1 MSHPVGHVS
10 VRKICRE
17 KEGMSSK
24 RRHHTLAAGLLASL
38 MAPAAAWAQTAAE
51 QTLLDQGQY
60 WQERGDLERAGEAW
74 QKLLRITPQN
84 AQALYGMALVE
95 LSSQR
100 LEGAQRYLA
109 QLQKAH
115 PRSPLVGR
123 LQESIRTGG
132 NAPRIETA
140 RQQARSGQ
148 ASQALSTY
156 QAVLG
161 DRAPTGPLA
170 LEYYQTLGATAG
182 GWDEARRGLTRLA
195 QESPEDPQIA
205 LALAQHLT
213 YRESTRREGIA
224 QLTRLAG
231 RPDIGT
237 AATESWRKALAWT
250 GNRSADIPLYQDF
263 LRANPADTAV
273 QTRLIQAQNL
283 LKQSQAPSRPAD
295 PLRQRTTAGFQ
306 SLDEGEL
313 DAAEAAFTT
322 VLESRPNDGDA
333 LGGLGILRLRQERFA
348 EARGLLERASR
359 AGAAGR
365 WKQALDSATYW
376 SLVEQATAERDRGDS
391 AAAQRLLEQAIRLN
405 PTEVTAESDLA
416 DLLVASGQYDAAEA
430 AYRRVLARQA
440 DNPDAV
446 RGLVGVL
453 AQNNKAAEA
462 LALVEKLSPS
472 QQEKVGALGRLRAAQ
487 ALGLARAATE
497 RGDTDAARSALE
509 DALLNDP
516 ASPWV
521 RLDLA
526 RIYLRMGA
534 AAQARG
540 VMDGLL
546 LSNPNMPEALYA
558 GALLASEAGDW
569 PNALSL
575 LDRIPEKHR
584 TRDIAA
590 LQKRVWV
597 NVKTAAA
604 SALAAEGRQAEA
616 LATLAQAETFAT
628 QDPELLGAMALAY
641 ADAGQPQRALEL
653 VRQVLS
659 RTPRP
664 DVGLRLQYAATLLK
678 TQQDV
683 ELAGILR
690 QLQNAPMN
698 DRERKSFSDIRR
710 AYVIRQADGL
720 REAGDLVTAY
730 DTLAPLLVEQPE
742 DPRAL
747 EALARMY
754 AANND
759 FAQAQALYSRLLEK
773 SPNDVPLI
781 LQTAAMATGAKDYG
795 YAESLLSV
803 ALARSPRSP
812 DVLTA
817 AGRLYRVQGKNSKA
831 TEFFTAAVAAENAQR
846 DAVLAASGVAT
857 GPARMGNPF
866 APRDGTAPQRFAGG
880 LSVPGPSTAARM
892 PVAYTP
898 QQYAPQANAR
908 SSTSAGLYIPDP
920 AGVTRMGGVP
930 QSFLPQAPP
939 PTPASYYP
947 EAASPAATAT
957 PVRNANRSVAPPSP
971 VQRRGTLQ
979 PTAGQPVRSNTA
991 AASAPAYAPPVSS
1004 VPVPAVPMAA
1014 TGYLTPAQAYNSNPA
1029 TQYVPPQRIT
1039 PGASL
1044 SAASWSDVSAPPLA
1058 PQPNPARPRTARDE
1072 LREVQQSQIS
1082 SFSVGATARARQ
1094 GEAGMSQLSEIE
1106 APVQLKM
1113 SVGDGHLILGVTPTG
1128 ASAGSPGSPYGTI
1141 SRFGGGPVTA
1151 LDLPERGAGSQSD
1164 SGIGISVGYESG
1176 GLKADIGSTPLGFG
1190 QSDVTG
1196 GVKYRRVVNDDLSF
1210 AVDLSRRPVTDS
1222 LLSFAGATDARTGDR
1237 WGGVSATGGRVDLTW
1252 DDGELGVYGY
1262 GALHALTGTRVR
1274 SNARAEVGG
1283 GMYWHVHRTSNA
1295 DLTAGLS
1302 FTGLSYQRNLRY
1314 FTVGHGGYFS
1324 PQQFVSFGVPVEWA
1338 QREGRLSYQ
1347 LKGSIGV
1354 QYFKEDAAP
1363 YFPNSPSRQ
1372 ASAVQAASDALA
1384 FGEVGATG
1392 IYPGQSRTGLGYN
1405 LGAAMEYQM
1414 HPQVFLG
1421 GHLALNNARN
1431 YREFVGGM
1439 YVRYAFQPYNGL
1451 QTFPVNPLKSPYGN

>member
-1 MSHPVGHVS
+1 M
-10 VRKICRE
+10 
-17 KEGMSSK
+17 
-24 RRHHTLAAGLLASL
+24 GLLASL
-38 MAPAAAWAQTAAE
+38 MAPAAAWAQTGAE

-60 WQERGDLERAGEAW
+60 WQERGDTERAGEAW
-74 QKLLRITPQN
+74 QKLLRINPQN

-95 LSSQR
+95 LNAQR
-100 LEGAQRYLA
+100 PEGAQRYLN
-109 QLQKAH
+109 QLQAAH
-115 PRSPLVGR
+115 PRSPLVSR
-123 LQESIRTGG
+123 LQESIRTGRS
-132 NAPRIETA
+132 APQIETA

-148 ASQALSTY
+148 ANQALSTY
-156 QAVLG
+156 QAALG
-161 DRAPTGPLA
+161 DRPPTGPLA

-182 GWDEARRGLTRLA
+182 GWDEARRGLSRLA

-213 YRESTRREGIA
+213 YRDATRREGVT
-224 QLTRLAG
+224 QLARLAG
-231 RPDIGT
+231 RPDVGK

-250 GNRSADIPLYQDF
+250 GNRSADIPLYQEF
-263 LRANPADTAV
+263 LRANPGDTAV
-273 QTRLIQAQNL
+273 QTRLAQAQNL
-283 LKQSQAPSRPAD
+283 QKQTQAAPVRTAD

-306 SLDEGEL
+306 SLDDGEL
-313 DAAEAAFTT
+313 DAAEAAFLN
-322 VLESRPNDGDA
+322 VLESRPTDGDA
-333 LGGLGILRLRQERFA
+333 LGGLGILRLRQERFS

-359 AGAAGR
+359 AGSASR
-365 WKQALDSATYW
+365 WKQALDSAAYW
-376 SLVEQATAERDRGDS
+376 SLVEQATTERDRGET
-391 AAAQRLLEQAIRLN
+391 AAARRSLEQAVRLN
-405 PTEVTAESDLA
+405 PAEVTAETDLA
-416 DLLVASGQYDAAEA
+416 DLLVEDGQYDAAEA

-472 QQEKVGALGRLRAAQ
+472 QQEKVGALGRLRASQ
-487 ALGLARAATE
+487 ALGRARAATE
-497 RGDTDAARSALE
+497 RGDTAAARAALE

-526 RIYLRMGA
+526 RLYLRMGA
-534 AAQARG
+534 VAEARG

-558 GALLASEAGDW
+558 SALLASEAGDW
-569 PNALSL
+569 PSALAL
-575 LDRIPEKHR
+575 LDRVPEKHR

-597 NVKTAAA
+597 HVQTSAA
-604 SALAAEGRQAEA
+604 SALAAEGRQMEA
-616 LATLAQAETFAT
+616 LATLAQAESFAT
-628 QDPELLGAMALAY
+628 QDPELLGALALAY
-641 ADAGQPQRALEL
+641 ADAGDPQRALGM
-653 VRQVLS
+653 VRQVLA

-690 QLQNAPMN
+690 QLQTAPMN

-710 AYVIRQADGL
+710 AYIVRQADGL

-730 DTLAPLLVEQPE
+730 DTLVPLLAEQPDE
-742 DPRAL
+742 PLAMA
-747 EALARMY
+747 ALARMY

-759 FAQAQALYSRLLEK
+759 YAQAQALYARLLEK

-803 ALARSPRSP
+803 ALARAPRDP
-812 DVLTA
+812 EVLTA

-846 DAVLAASGVAT
+846 DAVLAASGVAA

-866 APRDGTAPQRFAGG
+866 AQRAALQQRTGGG
-880 LSVPGPSTAARM
+880 LSVPGVAAVARS
-892 PVAYTP
+892 PVGYTP
-898 QQYAPQANAR
+898 QQYAPQPVAR
-908 SSTSAGLYIPDP
+908 SNAPAGLYIPDP
-920 AGVTRMGGVP
+920 AGASRFGTA
-930 QSFLPQAPP
+930 PQAYAQAAPM
-939 PTPASYYP
+939 TPASYYP
-947 EAASPAATAT
+947 EASSPVAAADTAASANAARRNAAALPSSAPRSAMAPAATPAM
-957 PVRNANRSVAPPSP
+957 
-971 VQRRGTLQ
+971 
-979 PTAGQPVRSNTA
+979 
-991 AASAPAYAPPVSS
+991 APAY
-1004 VPVPAVPMAA
+1004 VPSAQPMQPMGAQPAAA
-1014 TGYLTPAQAYNSNPA
+1014 AGYFTPAQAYGAGYAGGAQSL
-1029 TQYVPPQRIT
+1029 PPQRAM
-1039 PGASL
+1039 PAPAAP
-1044 SAASWSDVSAPPLA
+1044 SAWATAGLGNVPDPT
-1058 PQPNPARPRTARDE
+1058 RPRTARDE

-1082 SFSVGATARARQ
+1082 SFSVGAVARARQ

-1113 SVGDGHLILGVTPTG
+1113 SVGDGHLLLGVTPTG

-1151 LDLPERGAGSQSD
+1151 LAMPERGAGSQSD
-1164 SGIGISVGYESG
+1164 SGIGLSVGYESG
-1176 GLKADIGSTPLGFG
+1176 GFRADIGSTPLGFG
-1190 QSDVTG
+1190 QSDVTA
-1196 GVKYRRVVNDDLSF
+1196 GVRYRTAITDDLTV

-1222 LLSFAGATDARTGDR
+1222 LLSFAGVRDARTGDR
-1237 WGGVSATGGRVDLTW
+1237 WGGVSASGGRADLTW
-1252 DDGELGVYGY
+1252 DDGELGIYGY
-1262 GALHALTGTRVR
+1262 GSLHGLTGTRVR
-1274 SNARAEVGG
+1274 SNARAELGG

-1324 PQQFVSFGVPVEWA
+1324 PQQFVSFGIPVEWA
-1338 QREGRLSYQ
+1338 QRNGRLSYQ
-1347 LKGSIGV
+1347 LKGSVGV

-1372 ASAVQAASDALA
+1372 VSAVQAAADALA
-1384 FGEVGATG
+1384 FGETGATA

-1414 HPQVFLG
+1414 HPQVFVG

-1431 YREFVGGM
+1431 YREFAGGL

-1451 QTFPVNPLKSPYGN
+1451 QAFPVNPLRSPYSY

>member
-1 MSHPVGHVS
+1 
-10 VRKICRE
+10 
-17 KEGMSSK
+17 MSSK
-24 RRHHTLAAGLLASL
+24 RRHHHTLAMGLLASL
-38 MAPAAAWAQTAAE
+38 MAPAAAWAQTGAE

-60 WQERGDLERAGEAW
+60 WQERGDTERAGEAW
-74 QKLLRITPQN
+74 QKLLRLNPQN

-95 LSSQR
+95 LNAQR
-100 LEGAQRYLA
+100 PEGAQRYLT
-109 QLQKAH
+109 QLQAAH
-115 PRSPLVGR
+115 PRSPLVSR
-123 LQESIRTGG
+123 LQESIRTGRS
-132 NAPRIETA
+132 APQIETA

-156 QAVLG
+156 QAALG
-161 DRAPTGPLA
+161 ERPPTGPLA

-182 GWDEARRGLTRLA
+182 GWDEARRGLSRLA

-213 YRESTRREGIA
+213 YRESTRRDGIA
-224 QLTRLAG
+224 QLARLAG
-231 RPDIGT
+231 RPDVGK

-250 GNRSADIPLYQDF
+250 GNRSADIPLYQEF
-263 LRANPADTAV
+263 LLANPGDTAV
-273 QTRLIQAQNL
+273 QTRLTQAQNL
-283 LKQSQAPSRPAD
+283 QKQSQAAARPVATD
-295 PLRQRTTAGFQ
+295 PLRLRTTAGFQ
-306 SLDEGEL
+306 ALEDGEL
-313 DAAEAAFTT
+313 DAAEAAFQQ
-322 VLESRPNDGDA
+322 VLEARPSDGDA

-348 EARGLLERASR
+348 DARGLLERASR
-359 AGAAGR
+359 AGSAAR

-376 SLVEQATAERDRGDS
+376 SLVEQATSERERGDT
-391 AAAQRLLEQAIRLN
+391 AAARRTLEQAVRLN
-405 PTEVTAESDLA
+405 PAEVTAETDLA
-416 DLLVASGQYDAAEA
+416 DLLVEAGQYDAAEA

-487 ALGLARAATE
+487 ALGQARAATE
-497 RGDTDAARSALE
+497 RGDLAAARAALE

-526 RIYLRMGA
+526 RLYLRLGA
-534 AAQARG
+534 VAEARG

-558 GALLASEAGDW
+558 SALLASEASDW
-569 PNALSL
+569 PGALAL

-597 NVKTAAA
+597 HVQAAAA
-604 SALAAEGRQAEA
+604 SALAAEGRQSEA
-616 LATLAQAETFAT
+616 LATLAQAESFAT
-628 QDPELLGAMALAY
+628 QDTELLGALALAY
-641 ADAGQPQRALEL
+641 ADAGEPQRALGM
-653 VRQVLS
+653 VRQVLA

-683 ELAGILR
+683 ELSGILR
-690 QLQNAPMN
+690 QLQNAPMSE
-698 DRERKSFSDIRR
+698 RERRSFADIRR
-710 AYVIRQADGL
+710 AYIVRQADGL
-720 REAGDLVTAY
+720 REAGDLVAAY
-730 DTLAPLLVEQPE
+730 DTLAPLLAEQPD
-742 DPRAL
+742 DPLAMA
-747 EALARMY
+747 ALARMY

-759 FAQAQALYSRLLEK
+759 YAPAQALYARLLER
-773 SPNDVPLI
+773 SPTDVPLL
-781 LQTAAMATGAKDYG
+781 LQTAAMATGAKDYA

-803 ALARSPRSP
+803 ALARAPRDP
-812 DVLTA
+812 EVLTA
-817 AGRLYRVQGKNSKA
+817 AGRLYRAQGKNTKA

-846 DAVLAASGVAT
+846 DAVLAASGVAA
-857 GPARMGNPF
+857 GPGRSGNPF
-866 APRDGTAPQRFAGG
+866 AQRASGQQRPNNG
-880 LSVPGPSTAARM
+880 LSVPLAASPGGAVARS
-892 PVAYTP
+892 PVGYTP
-898 QQYAPQANAR
+898 MQYAPQPMAR
-908 SSTSAGLYIPDP
+908 SNAPAGLYIPDP
-920 AGVTRMGGVP
+920 AGASR
-930 QSFLPQAPP
+930 FAPP
-939 PTPASYYP
+939 PQMAVAPPLTPASYYP
-947 EAASPAATAT
+947 DVASQAPAAERAASSSSSNTRRSSTAAMPTATRASVAPARREASVPSASAATAT
-957 PVRNANRSVAPPSP
+957 GAT
-971 VQRRGTLQ
+971 G
-979 PTAGQPVRSNTA
+979 A
-991 AASAPAYAPPVSS
+991 AIASAYAPVH
-1004 VPVPAVPMAA
+1004 
-1014 TGYLTPAQAYNSNPA
+1014 
-1029 TQYVPPQRIT
+1029 T
-1039 PGASL
+1039 PGAVPAQQNAAAGYL
-1044 SAASWSDVSAPPLA
+1044 PPAQGYAGYPGMQPSAQLQAQRAPAMAQPSAWATAGTLNAVPDPT
-1058 PQPNPARPRTARDE
+1058 RPRTARDE

-1128 ASAGSPGSPYGTI
+1128 ASAGSPGTPYGTI

-1151 LDLPERGAGSQSD
+1151 LDMPERAPGSQSD
-1164 SGIGISVGYESG
+1164 SGIGLSVGYESG
-1176 GLKADIGSTPLGFG
+1176 NFKADIGTTPLGFG
-1190 QSDVTG
+1190 QADVTG
-1196 GVKYRRVVNDDLSF
+1196 GVRYRMPINSELTM

-1222 LLSFAGATDARTGDR
+1222 LLSFAGARDARTGDR

-1262 GALHALTGTRVR
+1262 GSLHGLTGTRVR
-1274 SNARAEVGG
+1274 SNARVEAGG

-1324 PQQFVSFGVPVEWA
+1324 PQQFLSFGIPIEWA
-1338 QREGRLSYQ
+1338 QRNGRLSYQ
-1347 LKGSIGV
+1347 LKGSVGV

-1372 ASAVQAASDALA
+1372 AAAAAAASDALA
-1384 FGEVGATG
+1384 FGETGATA

-1431 YREFVGGM
+1431 YREFAGGLYM
-1439 YVRYAFQPYNGL
+1439 RYAFQPYNGL
-1451 QTFPVNPLKSPYGN
+1451 QAFPVNPLRSPYAN

>member
-1 MSHPVGHVS
+1 M
-10 VRKICRE
+10 
-17 KEGMSSK
+17 
-24 RRHHTLAAGLLASL
+24 
-38 MAPAAAWAQTAAE
+38 
-51 QTLLDQGQY
+51 
-60 WQERGDLERAGEAW
+60 
-74 QKLLRITPQN
+74 
-84 AQALYGMALVE
+84 
-95 LSSQR
+95 
-100 LEGAQRYLA
+100 
-109 QLQKAH
+109 
-115 PRSPLVGR
+115 
-123 LQESIRTGG
+123 
-132 NAPRIETA
+132 
-140 RQQARSGQ
+140 
-148 ASQALSTY
+148 
-156 QAVLG
+156 
-161 DRAPTGPLA
+161 
-170 LEYYQTLGATAG
+170 
-182 GWDEARRGLTRLA
+182 
-195 QESPEDPQIA
+195 
-205 LALAQHLT
+205 
-213 YRESTRREGIA
+213 
-224 QLTRLAG
+224 
-231 RPDIGT
+231 
-237 AATESWRKALAWT
+237 
-250 GNRSADIPLYQDF
+250 
-263 LRANPADTAV
+263 
-273 QTRLIQAQNL
+273 
-283 LKQSQAPSRPAD
+283 
-295 PLRQRTTAGFQ
+295 
-306 SLDEGEL
+306 
-313 DAAEAAFTT
+313 
-322 VLESRPNDGDA
+322 LESRPADGDA

-359 AGAAGR
+359 AGSASR

-376 SLVEQATAERDRGDS
+376 SLVEQATTERDRGET
-391 AAAQRLLEQAIRLN
+391 AAARRSLEQAVRLN
-405 PTEVTAESDLA
+405 PAEVTAETDLA
-416 DLLVASGQYDAAEA
+416 DLLVEDGQYDAAEA

-472 QQEKVGALGRLRAAQ
+472 QQEKVGALGRLRASQ
-487 ALGLARAATE
+487 ALGRARAATE
-497 RGDTDAARSALE
+497 RGDTAAARAALE

-526 RIYLRMGA
+526 RLYLRMGA
-534 AAQARG
+534 VAEARG

-558 GALLASEAGDW
+558 SALLASEAGDW
-569 PNALSL
+569 PSALAL
-575 LDRIPEKHR
+575 LDRVPEKHR

-597 NVKTAAA
+597 HVQTSAA
-604 SALAAEGRQAEA
+604 SALAAEGRQTEA
-616 LATLAQAETFAT
+616 LATLAQAESFAT
-628 QDPELLGAMALAY
+628 QDPELLGALALAY
-641 ADAGQPQRALEL
+641 ADAGDPQRALGM
-653 VRQVLS
+653 VRQVLA

-690 QLQNAPMN
+690 QLQTAPMN

-710 AYVIRQADGL
+710 AYIVRQADGL

-730 DTLAPLLVEQPE
+730 DTLVPLLAEQPDE
-742 DPRAL
+742 PLAMA
-747 EALARMY
+747 ALARMY

-759 FAQAQALYSRLLEK
+759 YAQAQALYARLLEK

-803 ALARSPRSP
+803 ALARAPRDP
-812 DVLTA
+812 EVLTA

-846 DAVLAASGVAT
+846 DAVLAASGVAA

-866 APRDGTAPQRFAGG
+866 AQRAALQQRTGGG
-880 LSVPGPSTAARM
+880 LSVPGVAAVARS
-892 PVAYTP
+892 PVGYTP
-898 QQYAPQANAR
+898 QQYAPQPVAR
-908 SSTSAGLYIPDP
+908 SNAPAGLYIPDP
-920 AGVTRMGGVP
+920 AGASRFGTA
-930 QSFLPQAPP
+930 PQAYAQAAPM
-939 PTPASYYP
+939 TPASYYP
-947 EAASPAATAT
+947 EASSPVAAADTAASANAARRNAAALPSSAPRSAMAPAATPAMAT
-957 PVRNANRSVAPPSP
+957 AYVPSA
-971 VQRRGTLQ
+971 Q
-979 PTAGQPVRSNTA
+979 PMQPMGAQPA
-991 AASAPAYAPPVSS
+991 AAA
-1004 VPVPAVPMAA
+1004 
-1014 TGYLTPAQAYNSNPA
+1014 GYFTPAQAYGAGYAGGAQSL
-1029 TQYVPPQRIT
+1029 PPQRAM
-1039 PGASL
+1039 PAPAAP
-1044 SAASWSDVSAPPLA
+1044 SAWATAGLGNVPDPT
-1058 PQPNPARPRTARDE
+1058 RPRTARDE

-1082 SFSVGATARARQ
+1082 SFSVGAVARARQ

-1113 SVGDGHLILGVTPTG
+1113 SVGDGHLLLGVTPTG

-1151 LDLPERGAGSQSD
+1151 LAMPERGAGSQSD
-1164 SGIGISVGYESG
+1164 SGIGLSVGYESG
-1176 GLKADIGSTPLGFG
+1176 GFRADIGSTPLGFG
-1190 QSDVTG
+1190 QSDVTA
-1196 GVKYRRVVNDDLSF
+1196 GVRYRTAITDDLTV

-1222 LLSFAGATDARTGDR
+1222 LLSFAGVRDARTGDR
-1237 WGGVSATGGRVDLTW
+1237 WGGVSASGGRADLTW
-1252 DDGELGVYGY
+1252 DDGELGIYGY
-1262 GALHALTGTRVR
+1262 GSLHGLTGTRVR
-1274 SNARAEVGG
+1274 SNARAELGG

-1324 PQQFVSFGVPVEWA
+1324 PQQFVSFGIPVEWA
-1338 QREGRLSYQ
+1338 QRNGRLSYQ
-1347 LKGSIGV
+1347 LKGSVGV

-1372 ASAVQAASDALA
+1372 VSAVQAAADALA
-1384 FGEVGATG
+1384 FGETGATA

-1414 HPQVFLG
+1414 HPQVFVG

-1431 YREFVGGM
+1431 YREFAGGL

-1451 QTFPVNPLKSPYGN
+1451 QAFPVNPLRSPYSY

>member
-1 MSHPVGHVS
+1 
-10 VRKICRE
+10 
-17 KEGMSSK
+17 MSSK
-24 RRHHTLAAGLLASL
+24 RRHHTLAMGLLASL
-38 MAPAAAWAQTAAE
+38 MAPAAAWAQTGVE

-60 WQERGDLERAGEAW
+60 WQERGDTERAGEAW
-74 QKLLRITPQN
+74 QKLLRINPQS
-84 AQALYGMALVE
+84 AQALHGMALVE
-95 LSSQR
+95 LNAQR
-100 LEGAQRYLA
+100 PEVAQRYLN
-109 QLQKAH
+109 QLQAAH

-123 LQESIRTGG
+123 LQESIRTGRS
-132 NAPRIETA
+132 APQIETA

-148 ASQALSTY
+148 ASQAVSTY
-156 QAVLG
+156 QAALG

-182 GWDEARRGLTRLA
+182 GWDEARRGLSRLA

-224 QLTRLAG
+224 QLARLAG
-231 RPDIGT
+231 RPDVGK

-263 LRANPADTAV
+263 LRANPGDTAV
-273 QTRLIQAQNL
+273 QTRLVQAQNL
-283 LKQSQAPSRPAD
+283 QKQSQATAIRTAD

-306 SLDEGEL
+306 SLEDGEL
-313 DAAEAAFTT
+313 DAAEAAFLS
-322 VLESRPNDGDA
+322 VLESRPADGDA

-348 EARGLLERASR
+348 DARGLLERASR
-359 AGAAGR
+359 GGAASR

-376 SLVEQATAERDRGDS
+376 SLVEQATSERERGET
-391 AAAQRLLEQAIRLN
+391 AAARRSLEQAVRLN
-405 PTEVTAESDLA
+405 PAEVTAETDLA
-416 DLLVASGQYDAAEA
+416 DLLVEDGQYDAAEA

-487 ALGLARAATE
+487 ALGRARAATE
-497 RGDTDAARSALE
+497 RGDTAAARAALE

-526 RIYLRMGA
+526 RLYLRMGA
-534 AAQARG
+534 MAEARG

-558 GALLASEAGDW
+558 SALLASEAGDW
-569 PNALSL
+569 PGALTL

-597 NVKTAAA
+597 HVQASAA
-604 SALAAEGRQAEA
+604 SALAAEGRQTEA
-616 LATLAQAETFAT
+616 LATLAQAESFAT
-628 QDPELLGAMALAY
+628 QDSELLGAMALAY
-641 ADAGQPQRALEL
+641 ADAGDPQRALGM
-653 VRQVLS
+653 VRQVLA

-683 ELAGILR
+683 ELSGILR
-690 QLQNAPMN
+690 QLQTAPMN

-710 AYVIRQADGL
+710 AYIVRQADGL
-720 REAGDLVTAY
+720 REAGDLVGAY
-730 DTLAPLLVEQPE
+730 DTLAPLLAEQPDE
-742 DPRAL
+742 PLAMA
-747 EALARMY
+747 ALARMY

-759 FAQAQALYSRLLEK
+759 YTQAQALYARLLEK

-803 ALARSPRSP
+803 ALARAPRDP

-817 AGRLYRVQGKNSKA
+817 AGRLYRAQGKNSRA

-846 DAVLAASGVAT
+846 DAVLAASGVAA
-857 GPARMGNPF
+857 GPARSGNPF
-866 APRDGTAPQRFAGG
+866 AQRAALQQRAGGG
-880 LSVPGPSTAARM
+880 LSVPGAAAGARS
-892 PVAYTP
+892 PVGYTP
-898 QQYAPQANAR
+898 QQYAPQPVAR
-908 SSTSAGLYIPDP
+908 SNAPAGLYIPDP
-920 AGVTRMGGVP
+920 AGASRFGMVP
-930 QSFLPQAPP
+930 QAFVQAPP
-939 PTPASYYP
+939 MTPASYYP
-947 EAASPAATAT
+947 EASSPVAAPDTVTANNAARRKAAVLPAAAPRSGTA
-957 PVRNANRSVAPPSP
+957 PAAAPAKASAHGP
-971 VQRRGTLQ
+971 TAQ
-979 PTAGQPVRSNTA
+979 PTQGAQLPA
-991 AASAPAYAPPVSS
+991 AV
-1004 VPVPAVPMAA
+1004 
-1014 TGYLTPAQAYNSNPA
+1014 GYLTPAQAHGAGYAGAAQPLPLQRAMPA
-1029 TQYVPPQRIT
+1029 P
-1039 PGASL
+1039 
-1044 SAASWSDVSAPPLA
+1044 AASAWATAGPGNLPDST
-1058 PQPNPARPRTARDE
+1058 RPRTAGDE

-1082 SFSVGATARARQ
+1082 SFSVGAVARARQ

-1113 SVGDGHLILGVTPTG
+1113 SVGDGHLLLGVTPTG

-1151 LDLPERGAGSQSD
+1151 LAIPERGAGSQSD
-1164 SGIGISVGYESG
+1164 SGIGLSVGYESG
-1176 GLKADIGSTPLGFG
+1176 GLRADIGSTPLGFG
-1190 QSDVTG
+1190 QSDVTA
-1196 GVKYRRVVNDDLSF
+1196 GVKYRTAMTDELTV

-1222 LLSFAGATDARTGDR
+1222 LLSFAGVRDARTGDR

-1252 DDGELGVYGY
+1252 DDGELGIYGY
-1262 GALHALTGTRVR
+1262 GSLHGLTGTRVR
-1274 SNARAEVGG
+1274 SNARAELGG

-1324 PQQFVSFGVPVEWA
+1324 PQQFVSFGIPVEWA
-1338 QREGRLSYQ
+1338 QRNGRLSYQ
-1347 LKGSIGV
+1347 LKGSVGV

-1363 YFPNSPSRQ
+1363 YFPDSPSRQ

-1384 FGEVGATG
+1384 FGEAGATAV
-1392 IYPGQSRTGLGYN
+1392 YPGQSRTGLGYN

-1414 HPQVFLG
+1414 HPQVFVG
-1421 GHLALNNARN
+1421 GHLSLNNARN
-1431 YREFVGGM
+1431 YREFAGGL

-1451 QTFPVNPLKSPYGN
+1451 QAFPVNPLRSPYGN

>member
-1 MSHPVGHVS
+1 
-10 VRKICRE
+10 
-17 KEGMSSK
+17 MSSK
-24 RRHHTLAAGLLASL
+24 RRHHSIAMGLIATL
-38 MAPAAAWAQTAAE
+38 MAPVAWSQTGAE

-60 WQERGDLERAGEAW
+60 WQERGDTVRAGEAW
-74 QKLLRITPQN
+74 QKLLRLNPQN

-95 LSSQR
+95 LNAKR
-100 LEGAQRYLA
+100 IEGAQRYLT
-109 QLQKAH
+109 QLQAAH
-115 PRSPLVGR
+115 PRSPLVAR
-123 LQESIRTGG
+123 LQETIRTGQS
-132 NAPRIETA
+132 APQIETA

-148 ASQALSTY
+148 ANQALSTY
-156 QAVLG
+156 QAALG
-161 DRAPTGPLA
+161 GRPPTGPLA

-213 YRESTRREGIA
+213 YRESARREGIA
-224 QLTRLAG
+224 QLSKLAEH
-231 RPDIGT
+231 PDVGQ
-237 AATESWRKALAWT
+237 AAKDSWRKALAWT
-250 GNRSADIPLYQDF
+250 GNRSADIPLYQEF
-263 LRANPADTAV
+263 LRTNPGDTAV
-273 QTRLIQAQNL
+273 QTRLVQAQNL
-283 LKQSQAPSRPAD
+283 QKQSQAASVRTAD

-306 SLDEGEL
+306 ALDDGEL
-313 DAAEAAFTT
+313 DAAEAAFLN
-322 VLESRPNDGDA
+322 VLESRPSDGDA

-348 EARGLLERASR
+348 DARGLLERASR
-359 AGAAGR
+359 AGSSSR

-376 SLVEQATAERDRGDS
+376 SLVEQATLERGRGE
-391 AAAQRLLEQAIRLN
+391 AAAARRLLEQAVRLN
-405 PTEVTAESDLA
+405 PAEVTAETDLA
-416 DLLVASGQYDAAEA
+416 DLLVEDGQYDAAEA

-487 ALGLARAATE
+487 ALGQARAATE
-497 RGDTDAARSALE
+497 RGDTAAARTALE

-526 RIYLRMGA
+526 RLYLRMGA
-534 AAQARG
+534 VAEARG

-558 GALLASEAGDW
+558 SALLASEAGDW
-569 PNALSL
+569 PNALAL
-575 LDRIPEKHR
+575 LDRVPEKHR

-597 NVKTAAA
+597 HVQASAA
-604 SALAAEGRQAEA
+604 SALAAEGRQTEA
-616 LATLAQAETFAT
+616 LATLAQAESFAT

-641 ADAGQPQRALEL
+641 ADAGDPQRALGM
-653 VRQVLS
+653 VRQVLA

-690 QLQNAPMN
+690 QLQTAPMN

-710 AYVIRQADGL
+710 AYIVRQADGL
-720 REAGDLVTAY
+720 REAGDLVAAY
-730 DTLAPLLVEQPE
+730 DTLVPLLAEQPDE
-742 DPRAL
+742 PLAMA
-747 EALARMY
+747 ALARMY

-759 FAQAQALYSRLLEK
+759 YAQAQALYARLLEK

-803 ALARSPRSP
+803 ALARAPRDP
-812 DVLTA
+812 EVLTA
-817 AGRLYRVQGKNSKA
+817 AGRLYRAQGKNSKA

-846 DAVLAASGVAT
+846 DAVLAASGVAA
-857 GPARMGNPF
+857 GPARSGNPF
-866 APRDGTAPQRFAGG
+866 AQRAALQQRAGGG
-880 LSVPGPSTAARM
+880 LSVPGAAAVARS
-892 PVAYTP
+892 PVGYTP
-898 QQYAPQANAR
+898 QQYAPQPVAR
-908 SSTSAGLYIPDP
+908 SNNAPAGLYIPDP
-920 AGVTRMGGVP
+920 AGASRFGTA
-930 QSFLPQAPP
+930 PQAYAQAAPM
-939 PTPASYYP
+939 TPASYYP
-947 EAASPAATAT
+947 EASSPVAAADTAASTSAAR
-957 PVRNANRSVAPPSP
+957 RNAAARPSSTPRSVGAS
-971 VQRRGTLQ
+971 
-979 PTAGQPVRSNTA
+979 A
-991 AASAPAYAPPVSS
+991 AAPAMAPV
-1004 VPVPAVPMAA
+1004 
-1014 TGYLTPAQAYNSNPA
+1014 
-1029 TQYVPPQRIT
+1029 YVPPAQPMQPMGAPAPAAAGYYTPAHAYGGGYAGGAQSLPAQRAM
-1039 PGASL
+1039 PAPAAP
-1044 SAASWSDVSAPPLA
+1044 SAWSTAGLGNVPDPT
-1058 PQPNPARPRTARDE
+1058 RPRTARDE

-1082 SFSVGATARARQ
+1082 SFSVGAVARARQ

-1113 SVGDGHLILGVTPTG
+1113 SVGDGHLLLGVTPTG

-1151 LDLPERGAGSQSD
+1151 LGLPERGAGSQSD
-1164 SGIGISVGYESG
+1164 GGVGLSVGYESG
-1176 GLKADIGSTPLGFG
+1176 GFRADIGSTPLGFG
-1190 QSDVTG
+1190 QADVMA
-1196 GVKYRRVVNDDLSF
+1196 GVKYRMAVTDNLTM
-1210 AVDLSRRPVTDS
+1210 AVDLSRRPITDS
-1222 LLSFAGATDARTGDR
+1222 LLSFAGASDSRTGES
-1237 WGGVSATGGRVDLTW
+1237 WGGVSATGGRVDMTW

-1262 GALHALTGTRVR
+1262 GSLHGLTGTRVR
-1274 SNARAEVGG
+1274 SNSRAELGG
-1283 GMYWHVHRTSNA
+1283 GMYWHIHRTSNA

-1314 FTVGHGGYFS
+1314 FTAGHGGYFS
-1324 PQQFVSFGVPVEWA
+1324 PQQFVSFGVPIEWA
-1338 QREGRLSYQ
+1338 QRNGRLSYQ
-1347 LKGSIGV
+1347 LKGSVGV

-1372 ASAVQAASDALA
+1372 VSAVQAASDALA
-1384 FGEVGATG
+1384 FGETGATA

-1421 GHLALNNARN
+1421 GHLSLNNARN
-1431 YREFVGGM
+1431 YREFAGGM

-1451 QTFPVNPLKSPYGN
+1451 QAFPVNPLRSPYSN

>member
-1 MSHPVGHVS
+1 
-10 VRKICRE
+10 
-17 KEGMSSK
+17 MSSK
-24 RRHHTLAAGLLASL
+24 RRHHTLAMGLLASL
-38 MAPAAAWAQTAAE
+38 MAPAAAWAQTGAE

-60 WQERGDLERAGEAW
+60 WQERGDTERAGEAW
-74 QKLLRITPQN
+74 QKLLRINPQN

-95 LSSQR
+95 LNAQR
-100 LEGAQRYLA
+100 PEGAQRYLN
-109 QLQKAH
+109 QLQAAH
-115 PRSPLVGR
+115 PRSPLVSR
-123 LQESIRTGG
+123 LQESIRTGRS
-132 NAPRIETA
+132 APQIETA

-148 ASQALSTY
+148 ANQALSTY
-156 QAVLG
+156 QAALG
-161 DRAPTGPLA
+161 DRPPTGPLA

-182 GWDEARRGLTRLA
+182 GWDEARRGLSRLA

-213 YRESTRREGIA
+213 YRDATRREGVT
-224 QLTRLAG
+224 QLARLAG
-231 RPDIGT
+231 RPDVGK

-250 GNRSADIPLYQDF
+250 GNRSADIPLYQEF
-263 LRANPADTAV
+263 LRANPGDTAV
-273 QTRLIQAQNL
+273 QTRLAQAQNL
-283 LKQSQAPSRPAD
+283 QKQTQAAPVRTAD

-306 SLDEGEL
+306 SLDDGEL
-313 DAAEAAFTT
+313 DAAEAAFLN
-322 VLESRPNDGDA
+322 VLESRPADGDA
-333 LGGLGILRLRQERFA
+333 LGGLGILRLRQERFS

-359 AGAAGR
+359 AGSASR
-365 WKQALDSATYW
+365 WKQALDSAAYW
-376 SLVEQATAERDRGDS
+376 SLVEQATTERDRGET
-391 AAAQRLLEQAIRLN
+391 AAARRSLEQAVRLN
-405 PTEVTAESDLA
+405 PAEVTAETDLA
-416 DLLVASGQYDAAEA
+416 DLLVEDGQYDAAEA

-472 QQEKVGALGRLRAAQ
+472 QQEKVGALGRLRASQ
-487 ALGLARAATE
+487 ALGRARAATE
-497 RGDTDAARSALE
+497 RGDTAAARAALE

-526 RIYLRMGA
+526 RLYLRMGA
-534 AAQARG
+534 VAEARG

-558 GALLASEAGDW
+558 SALLASEAGDW
-569 PNALSL
+569 PSALAL
-575 LDRIPEKHR
+575 LDRVPEKHR

-597 NVKTAAA
+597 HVQTSAA
-604 SALAAEGRQAEA
+604 SALAAEGRQTEA
-616 LATLAQAETFAT
+616 LATLAQAESFAT
-628 QDPELLGAMALAY
+628 QDPELLGALALAY
-641 ADAGQPQRALEL
+641 ADAGDPQRALGM
-653 VRQVLS
+653 VRQVLA

-690 QLQNAPMN
+690 QLQTAPMN

-710 AYVIRQADGL
+710 AYIVRQADGL

-730 DTLAPLLVEQPE
+730 DTLVPLLAEQPDE
-742 DPRAL
+742 PLAMA
-747 EALARMY
+747 ALARMY

-759 FAQAQALYSRLLEK
+759 YAQAQALYARLLEK

-803 ALARSPRSP
+803 ALARAPRDP
-812 DVLTA
+812 EVLTA

-846 DAVLAASGVAT
+846 DAVLAASGVAA

-866 APRDGTAPQRFAGG
+866 AQRAALQQRTGGG
-880 LSVPGPSTAARM
+880 LSVPGVAAVARS
-892 PVAYTP
+892 PVGYTP
-898 QQYAPQANAR
+898 QQYAPQPVAR
-908 SSTSAGLYIPDP
+908 SNAPAGLYIPDP
-920 AGVTRMGGVP
+920 AGASRFGTA
-930 QSFLPQAPP
+930 PQAYAQAAPM
-939 PTPASYYP
+939 TPASYYP
-947 EAASPAATAT
+947 EASSPVAAADTAASANAARRNAAALPSSAPRSAMAPAATPAM
-957 PVRNANRSVAPPSP
+957 
-971 VQRRGTLQ
+971 
-979 PTAGQPVRSNTA
+979 
-991 AASAPAYAPPVSS
+991 APAY
-1004 VPVPAVPMAA
+1004 VPSAQPMQPMGAQPAAA
-1014 TGYLTPAQAYNSNPA
+1014 AGYFTPAQAYGAGYAGGAQSL
-1029 TQYVPPQRIT
+1029 PPQRAM
-1039 PGASL
+1039 PAPAAP
-1044 SAASWSDVSAPPLA
+1044 SAWATAGLGNVPDPT
-1058 PQPNPARPRTARDE
+1058 RPRTARDE

-1082 SFSVGATARARQ
+1082 SFSVGAIARARQ

-1113 SVGDGHLILGVTPTG
+1113 SVGDGHLLLGVTPTG

-1151 LDLPERGAGSQSD
+1151 LAMPERGAGSQSD
-1164 SGIGISVGYESG
+1164 SGIGLSVGYESG
-1176 GLKADIGSTPLGFG
+1176 GFRADIGSTPLGFG
-1190 QSDVTG
+1190 QSDVTA
-1196 GVKYRRVVNDDLSF
+1196 GVRYRTAITDDLTV

-1222 LLSFAGATDARTGDR
+1222 LLSFAGVRDARTGDR
-1237 WGGVSATGGRVDLTW
+1237 WGGVSASGGRADLTW
-1252 DDGELGVYGY
+1252 DDGELGIYGY
-1262 GALHALTGTRVR
+1262 GSLHGLTGTRVR
-1274 SNARAEVGG
+1274 SNARAELGG

-1324 PQQFVSFGVPVEWA
+1324 PQQFVSFGIPVEWA
-1338 QREGRLSYQ
+1338 QRNGRLSYQ
-1347 LKGSIGV
+1347 LKGSVGV

-1372 ASAVQAASDALA
+1372 VSAVQAAADALA
-1384 FGEVGATG
+1384 FGETGATA

-1414 HPQVFLG
+1414 HPQVFVG

-1431 YREFVGGM
+1431 YREFAGGL

-1451 QTFPVNPLKSPYGN
+1451 QAFPVNPLRSPYSY

>member
-1 MSHPVGHVS
+1 
-10 VRKICRE
+10 
-17 KEGMSSK
+17 MSSK
-24 RRHHTLAAGLLASL
+24 RRRHHTLAMGLLASL
-38 MAPAAAWAQTAAE
+38 MAPAAAWAQTGAE

-60 WQERGDLERAGEAW
+60 WQERGDTERAGEAW
-74 QKLLRITPQN
+74 QKLLRINPQN

-95 LSSQR
+95 LNAQR
-100 LEGAQRYLA
+100 PEGAQRYLN
-109 QLQKAH
+109 QLQAAH
-115 PRSPLVGR
+115 PRSPLVSR
-123 LQESIRTGG
+123 LQESIRTGRS
-132 NAPRIETA
+132 APQIETA

-156 QAVLG
+156 QAALG

-182 GWDEARRGLTRLA
+182 GWDEARRGLSRLA

-213 YRESTRREGIA
+213 YRESTRRDGIA
-224 QLTRLAG
+224 QLARLAG
-231 RPDIGT
+231 RPDVGK

-250 GNRSADIPLYQDF
+250 GNRSADIPLYQEF
-263 LRANPADTAV
+263 LRANPGDTAV
-273 QTRLIQAQNL
+273 QTRLVQAQNL
-283 LKQSQAPSRPAD
+283 QKQSQAAPGRTAD

-306 SLDEGEL
+306 ALDDGEL
-313 DAAEAAFTT
+313 DAAEAAFLN
-322 VLESRPNDGDA
+322 VLESRPSDGDA

-359 AGAAGR
+359 AGSASR

-376 SLVEQATAERDRGDS
+376 SLVEQATTERERGDT
-391 AAAQRLLEQAIRLN
+391 AAARRSLEQAVRLN
-405 PTEVTAESDLA
+405 PAEVTAESDLA
-416 DLLVASGQYDAAEA
+416 DLLVEDGQYDAAEA

-487 ALGLARAATE
+487 ALGQARAATE
-497 RGDTDAARSALE
+497 RGDVAAARAALE

-526 RIYLRMGA
+526 RLYLRMGA
-534 AAQARG
+534 VAEARG

-569 PNALSL
+569 PGALAL

-597 NVKTAAA
+597 HVQASAA
-604 SALAAEGRQAEA
+604 SALAAQGRQSEA
-616 LATLAQAETFAT
+616 LAALAQAESFAT

-641 ADAGQPQRALEL
+641 ADAGEPQRALGM
-653 VRQVLS
+653 VRQVLA
-659 RTPRP
+659 RTARP

-690 QLQNAPMN
+690 QLQTAPMN

-710 AYVIRQADGL
+710 AYIVRQAEGL
-720 REAGDLVTAY
+720 REAGDLVAAY
-730 DTLAPLLVEQPE
+730 DTLAPLLAEQPDE
-742 DPRAL
+742 PLAMA
-747 EALARMY
+747 ALARMY

-759 FAQAQALYSRLLEK
+759 YAQAQALYARLLEK
-773 SPNDVPLI
+773 SPNDVSLL

-803 ALARSPRSP
+803 ALARAPRDP
-812 DVLTA
+812 EVLTA
-817 AGRLYRVQGKNSKA
+817 TGRLYRAQGKNSKA

-846 DAVLAASGVAT
+846 DAVLAASGVPA
-857 GPARMGNPF
+857 GPARSGNPF
-866 APRDGTAPQRFAGG
+866 AQRAGQQFQRAGGG
-880 LSVPGPSTAARM
+880 LSVPGAATTAVRS
-892 PVAYTP
+892 PVGYTP
-898 QQYAPQANAR
+898 QQYAPQPVAR
-908 SSTSAGLYIPDP
+908 SNAPAGLYIPDP
-920 AGVTRMGGVP
+920 AGASRFGTA
-930 QSFLPQAPP
+930 PQAYAPAAP
-939 PTPASYYP
+939 MTPASYYP
-947 EAASPAATAT
+947 EAASPA
-957 PVRNANRSVAPPSP
+957 VVAD
-971 VQRRGTLQ
+971 
-979 PTAGQPVRSNTA
+979 A
-991 AASAPAYAPPVSS
+991 AASAGTARRATATRGAAPQAPVQRSSAAAPAAPAVAPAYAAPSAS
-1004 VPVPAVPMAA
+1004 QVPAQPAA
-1014 TGYLTPAQAYNSNPA
+1014 SGGYLTPAQAYGG
-1029 TQYVPPQRIT
+1029 Y
-1039 PGASL
+1039 
-1044 SAASWSDVSAPPLA
+1044 AAA
-1058 PQPNPARPRTARDE
+1058 PQPLQRGGAPAAAAPSAWATAGMGNVPDPARPRTARDE

-1094 GEAGMSQLSEIE
+1094 GEAGMSQHSEIE

-1113 SVGDGHLILGVTPTG
+1113 SVGDGHLLLGVTPTG

-1151 LDLPERGAGSQSD
+1151 LDMPERAAGSQSD
-1164 SGIGISVGYESG
+1164 SGIGLSVGYENG
-1176 GLKADIGSTPLGFG
+1176 GFRADIGSTPLGFG
-1190 QSDVTG
+1190 QSDVTA
-1196 GVKYRRVVNDDLSF
+1196 GVRYRTALTDNLTV
-1210 AVDLSRRPVTDS
+1210 AGDLSRRPVTDS
-1222 LLSFAGATDARTGDR
+1222 LLSFAGARDARTGDR
-1237 WGGVSATGGRVDLTW
+1237 WGGVSATGGRLDLTW

-1262 GALHALTGTRVR
+1262 GSLHGLTGTRVR
-1274 SNARAEVGG
+1274 SNARAELGG
-1283 GMYWHVHRTSNA
+1283 GMYWHVHRTSNE

-1324 PQQFVSFGVPVEWA
+1324 PQQFVSFGIPVEWA
-1338 QREGRLSYQ
+1338 QRNGRLSYQ
-1347 LKGSIGV
+1347 LKGSVGV

-1384 FGEVGATG
+1384 FGETGATA

-1421 GHLALNNARN
+1421 GHLSLNNARN
-1431 YREFVGGM
+1431 YREFAGGL
-1439 YVRYAFQPYNGL
+1439 YVRYAFQPYSGL
-1451 QTFPVNPLKSPYGN
+1451 QAFPVNPLRSPYSY

>member
-1 MSHPVGHVS
+1 M
-10 VRKICRE
+10 
-17 KEGMSSK
+17 
-24 RRHHTLAAGLLASL
+24 GLLASL
-38 MAPAAAWAQTAAE
+38 MAPAAAWAQTGAE

-60 WQERGDLERAGEAW
+60 WQERGDTERAGEAW
-74 QKLLRITPQN
+74 QKLLRINPQN

-95 LSSQR
+95 LNAQR
-100 LEGAQRYLA
+100 PEGAQRYLN
-109 QLQKAH
+109 QLQAAH
-115 PRSPLVGR
+115 PRSPLVSR
-123 LQESIRTGG
+123 LQESIRTGRS
-132 NAPRIETA
+132 APQIETA

-148 ASQALSTY
+148 ANEALSTY
-156 QAVLG
+156 QAALG
-161 DRAPTGPLA
+161 DRPPTGPLA

-182 GWDEARRGLTRLA
+182 GWDEARRGLSRLA

-213 YRESTRREGIA
+213 YRDATRREGVT
-224 QLTRLAG
+224 QLARLAG
-231 RPDIGT
+231 RPDVGK

-250 GNRSADIPLYQDF
+250 GNRSADIPLYQEF
-263 LRANPADTAV
+263 LRANPGDTAV
-273 QTRLIQAQNL
+273 QTRLAQAQNL
-283 LKQSQAPSRPAD
+283 QKQTQAAPVRTAD

-306 SLDEGEL
+306 SLDDGEL
-313 DAAEAAFTT
+313 DAAEAAFLN
-322 VLESRPNDGDA
+322 VLESRPADGDA
-333 LGGLGILRLRQERFA
+333 LGGLGILRLRQERFS

-359 AGAAGR
+359 AGSASR
-365 WKQALDSATYW
+365 WKQALDSAAYW
-376 SLVEQATAERDRGDS
+376 SLVEQATTERDRGET
-391 AAAQRLLEQAIRLN
+391 AAARRSLEQAVRLN
-405 PTEVTAESDLA
+405 PAEVTAETDLA
-416 DLLVASGQYDAAEA
+416 DLLVEDGQYDAAEA

-472 QQEKVGALGRLRAAQ
+472 QQEKVGALGRLRASQ
-487 ALGLARAATE
+487 ALGRARAATE
-497 RGDTDAARSALE
+497 RGDTAAARAALE

-526 RIYLRMGA
+526 RLYLRMGA
-534 AAQARG
+534 VAEARG

-558 GALLASEAGDW
+558 SALLASEAGDW
-569 PNALSL
+569 PSALAL
-575 LDRIPEKHR
+575 LDRVPEKHR

-597 NVKTAAA
+597 HVQTSAA
-604 SALAAEGRQAEA
+604 SALAAEGRQTEA
-616 LATLAQAETFAT
+616 LATLAQAESFAT
-628 QDPELLGAMALAY
+628 QDPELLGALALAY
-641 ADAGQPQRALEL
+641 ADAGDPQRALGM
-653 VRQVLS
+653 VRQVLA

-690 QLQNAPMN
+690 QLQTAPMN

-710 AYVIRQADGL
+710 AYIVRQADGL

-730 DTLAPLLVEQPE
+730 DTLVPLLAEQPDE
-742 DPRAL
+742 PLAMA
-747 EALARMY
+747 ALARMY

-759 FAQAQALYSRLLEK
+759 YAQAQALYARLLEK

-803 ALARSPRSP
+803 ALARAPRDP
-812 DVLTA
+812 EVLTA

-846 DAVLAASGVAT
+846 DAVLAASGMAA

-866 APRDGTAPQRFAGG
+866 AQRAALQQRTGGG
-880 LSVPGPSTAARM
+880 LSVPGVAAVARS
-892 PVAYTP
+892 PVGYTP
-898 QQYAPQANAR
+898 QQYAPQPVAR
-908 SSTSAGLYIPDP
+908 SNAPAGLYIPDP
-920 AGVTRMGGVP
+920 AGASRFGTA
-930 QSFLPQAPP
+930 PQAYAQAAPM
-939 PTPASYYP
+939 TPASYYP
-947 EAASPAATAT
+947 EASSPVAAADTAASANAARRNAAALPSSAPRSAMAPAATSAM
-957 PVRNANRSVAPPSP
+957 
-971 VQRRGTLQ
+971 
-979 PTAGQPVRSNTA
+979 
-991 AASAPAYAPPVSS
+991 APAY
-1004 VPVPAVPMAA
+1004 VPSAQPMQPMGAQPAAA
-1014 TGYLTPAQAYNSNPA
+1014 AGYFTPAQAYGAGYAGGAQSL
-1029 TQYVPPQRIT
+1029 PPQRAM
-1039 PGASL
+1039 PAPAAP
-1044 SAASWSDVSAPPLA
+1044 SAWATAGLGNVPDPT
-1058 PQPNPARPRTARDE
+1058 RPRTARDE

-1082 SFSVGATARARQ
+1082 SFSVGAVARARQ

-1113 SVGDGHLILGVTPTG
+1113 SVGDGHLLLGVTPTG

-1151 LDLPERGAGSQSD
+1151 LAMPERGAGSQSD
-1164 SGIGISVGYESG
+1164 SGIGLSVGYESG
-1176 GLKADIGSTPLGFG
+1176 GFRADIGSTPLGFG
-1190 QSDVTG
+1190 QSDVTA
-1196 GVKYRRVVNDDLSF
+1196 GVRYRTAITDDLTV

-1222 LLSFAGATDARTGDR
+1222 LLSFAGVRDARTGDR
-1237 WGGVSATGGRVDLTW
+1237 WGGVSASGGRADLTW
-1252 DDGELGVYGY
+1252 DDGELGIYGY
-1262 GALHALTGTRVR
+1262 GSLHGLTGTRVR
-1274 SNARAEVGG
+1274 SNARAELGG

-1324 PQQFVSFGVPVEWA
+1324 PQQFVSFGIPVEWA
-1338 QREGRLSYQ
+1338 QRNGRLSYQ
-1347 LKGSIGV
+1347 LKGSVGV

-1372 ASAVQAASDALA
+1372 VSAVQAAADALA
-1384 FGEVGATG
+1384 FGETGATA

-1414 HPQVFLG
+1414 HPQVFVG

-1431 YREFVGGM
+1431 YREFAGGL

-1451 QTFPVNPLKSPYGN
+1451 QAFPVNPLRSPYSY

>member
-1 MSHPVGHVS
+1 
-10 VRKICRE
+10 
-17 KEGMSSK
+17 MSSK
-24 RRHHTLAAGLLASL
+24 RRHHTLAMGLLASL
-38 MAPAAAWAQTAAE
+38 MAPAAAWAQTGAE

-60 WQERGDLERAGEAW
+60 WQERGDTERAGEAW
-74 QKLLRITPQN
+74 QKLLRINPQN

-95 LSSQR
+95 LNAQR
-100 LEGAQRYLA
+100 PEGAQRYLN
-109 QLQKAH
+109 QLQAAH
-115 PRSPLVGR
+115 PRSPLVSR
-123 LQESIRTGG
+123 LQESIRTGRS
-132 NAPRIETA
+132 APQIETA

-148 ASQALSTY
+148 ANQALSTY
-156 QAVLG
+156 QAALG
-161 DRAPTGPLA
+161 DRPPTGPLA

-182 GWDEARRGLTRLA
+182 GWDEARRGLSRLA

-213 YRESTRREGIA
+213 YRDATRREGVT
-224 QLTRLAG
+224 QLARLAG
-231 RPDIGT
+231 RPDVGK

-250 GNRSADIPLYQDF
+250 GNRSADIPLYQEF
-263 LRANPADTAV
+263 LRANPGDTAV
-273 QTRLIQAQNL
+273 QTRLAQAQNL
-283 LKQSQAPSRPAD
+283 QKQTQAAPVRTAD

-306 SLDEGEL
+306 SLDDGEL
-313 DAAEAAFTT
+313 DAAEAAFLN
-322 VLESRPNDGDA
+322 VLESRPTDGDA
-333 LGGLGILRLRQERFA
+333 LGGLGILRLRQERFS

-359 AGAAGR
+359 AGSASR
-365 WKQALDSATYW
+365 WKQALDSAAYW
-376 SLVEQATAERDRGDS
+376 SLVEQATTERDRGET
-391 AAAQRLLEQAIRLN
+391 AAARRSLEQAVRLN
-405 PTEVTAESDLA
+405 PAEVTAETDLA
-416 DLLVASGQYDAAEA
+416 DLLVEDGQYDAAEA

-472 QQEKVGALGRLRAAQ
+472 QQEKVGALGRLRASQ
-487 ALGLARAATE
+487 ALGRARAATE
-497 RGDTDAARSALE
+497 RGDTAAARAALE

-526 RIYLRMGA
+526 RLYLRMGA
-534 AAQARG
+534 VAEARG

-558 GALLASEAGDW
+558 SALLASEAGDW
-569 PNALSL
+569 PSALAL
-575 LDRIPEKHR
+575 LDRVPEKHR

-597 NVKTAAA
+597 HVQTSAA
-604 SALAAEGRQAEA
+604 SALAAEGRQMEA
-616 LATLAQAETFAT
+616 LATLAQAESFAT
-628 QDPELLGAMALAY
+628 QDPELLGALALAY
-641 ADAGQPQRALEL
+641 ADAGDPQRALGM
-653 VRQVLS
+653 VRQVLA

-690 QLQNAPMN
+690 QLQTAPMN

-710 AYVIRQADGL
+710 AYIVRQADGL

-730 DTLAPLLVEQPE
+730 DTLVPLLAEQPDE
-742 DPRAL
+742 PLAMA
-747 EALARMY
+747 ALARMY

-759 FAQAQALYSRLLEK
+759 YAQAQALYARLLEK

-803 ALARSPRSP
+803 ALARAPRDP
-812 DVLTA
+812 EVLTA

-846 DAVLAASGVAT
+846 DAVLAASGVAA

-866 APRDGTAPQRFAGG
+866 AQRAALQQRTGGG
-880 LSVPGPSTAARM
+880 LSVPGVAAVARS
-892 PVAYTP
+892 PVGYTP
-898 QQYAPQANAR
+898 QQYAPQPVAR
-908 SSTSAGLYIPDP
+908 SNAPAGLYIPDP
-920 AGVTRMGGVP
+920 AGASRFGTA
-930 QSFLPQAPP
+930 PQAYAQAAPM
-939 PTPASYYP
+939 TPASYYP
-947 EAASPAATAT
+947 EASSPVAAADTAASANAARRNAAALPSSAPRSAMAPAATPAM
-957 PVRNANRSVAPPSP
+957 
-971 VQRRGTLQ
+971 
-979 PTAGQPVRSNTA
+979 
-991 AASAPAYAPPVSS
+991 APAY
-1004 VPVPAVPMAA
+1004 VPSAQPMQPMGAQPAAA
-1014 TGYLTPAQAYNSNPA
+1014 AGYFTPAQAYGAGYAGGAQSL
-1029 TQYVPPQRIT
+1029 PPQRAM
-1039 PGASL
+1039 PAPAAP
-1044 SAASWSDVSAPPLA
+1044 SAWATAGLGNVPDPT
-1058 PQPNPARPRTARDE
+1058 RPRTARDE

-1082 SFSVGATARARQ
+1082 SFSVGAVARARQ

-1113 SVGDGHLILGVTPTG
+1113 SVGDGHLLLGVTPTG

-1151 LDLPERGAGSQSD
+1151 LAMPERGAGSQSD
-1164 SGIGISVGYESG
+1164 SGIGLSVGYESG
-1176 GLKADIGSTPLGFG
+1176 GFRADIGSTPLGFG
-1190 QSDVTG
+1190 QSDVTA
-1196 GVKYRRVVNDDLSF
+1196 GVRYRTAITDDLTV

-1222 LLSFAGATDARTGDR
+1222 LLSFAGVRDARTGDR
-1237 WGGVSATGGRVDLTW
+1237 WGGVSASGGRADLTW
-1252 DDGELGVYGY
+1252 DDGELGIYGY
-1262 GALHALTGTRVR
+1262 GSLHGLTGTRVR
-1274 SNARAEVGG
+1274 SNARAELGG

-1324 PQQFVSFGVPVEWA
+1324 PQQFVSFGIPVEWA
-1338 QREGRLSYQ
+1338 QRNGRLSYQ
-1347 LKGSIGV
+1347 LKGSVGV

-1372 ASAVQAASDALA
+1372 VSAVQAAADALA
-1384 FGEVGATG
+1384 FGETGATA

-1414 HPQVFLG
+1414 HPQVFVG

-1431 YREFVGGM
+1431 YREFAGGL

-1451 QTFPVNPLKSPYGN
+1451 QAFPVNPLRSPYSY